1 MLIIIG
7 LTYPPTIYFK
17 FISKYDSIFYYKVP
31 DGLSLQSAT
40 AFLL

>member
-7 LTYPPTIYFK
+7 LTYPPAIYFK
-17 FISKYDSIFYYKVP
+17 FITKYDSMFYYKVP